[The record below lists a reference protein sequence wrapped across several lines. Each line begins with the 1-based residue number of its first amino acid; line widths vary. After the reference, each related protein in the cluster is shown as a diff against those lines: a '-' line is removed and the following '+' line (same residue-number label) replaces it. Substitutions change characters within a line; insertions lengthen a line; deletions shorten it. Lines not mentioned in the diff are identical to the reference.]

1 MEWPSA
7 IRRGCEGTG
16 CVPTLKLRSGYDDDS
31 LLRENLL
38 AAQEGGA
45 AFVTLHPRTRRQGYS
60 GRANWKDIAIAVET
74 LDVPVIGN
82 GDVTSP
88 ERARALL
95 FETGCAGIMVGR
107 GAVQD
112 PLVFRRIKA
121 ELRAGD
127 WSEGGGGAASSSSS
141 FGLTPTEEASE
152 VVRFLRAFAAEVFAD
167 DLLISPRKRRRKLK
181 GGVAAEE
188 QFKLGKLKQIVK
200 YLFAGNASLS
210 PHLSRVL
217 SCDSIDNGITAREML
232 DVVCDLVATSW
243 DTPTD
248 VLVDAFSMR
257 TSYEGGRLLV

>member
-1 MEWPSA
+1 M
-7 IRRGCEGTG
+7 
-16 CVPTLKLRSGYDDDS
+16 PTLKLRSGYDDDS

-45 AFVTLHPRTRRQGYS
+45 AFVMLHPRTRRQGYS

-141 FGLTPTEEASE
+141 FGLTPAEEASE

-181 GGVAAEE
+181 GGAAAEE